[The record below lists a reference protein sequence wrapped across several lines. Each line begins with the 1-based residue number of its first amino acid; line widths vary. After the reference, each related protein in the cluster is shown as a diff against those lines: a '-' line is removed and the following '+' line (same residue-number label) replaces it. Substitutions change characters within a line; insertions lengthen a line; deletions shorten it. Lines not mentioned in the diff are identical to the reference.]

1 MTVSTQPPEVLPAP
15 ATRPM
20 PAARVAAIDVFRGL
34 AILAVVAHHLAGLGL
49 RYAPEGSNLELGL
62 ITINRSLLFVVPA
75 FVFMT
80 ALVLTRSALRPRPD
94 GGRFD
99 AGAYYRA
106 RARTALLPYL
116 IWTVLYVLFRVAT
129 GQESGAALSDPAR
142 WQTWVQYGKG
152 YFHLYFLLVVLQFY
166 LVLPLLLPLWRRRWP
181 FWAVLL
187 GAFTAQLAVYAL
199 NRVGILNFAF
209 PATMAVWYLPA
220 LTLGMY
226 FGANEGAFEALWARG
241 RFWIVAAAGGALLWF
256 LPLAVAVLDDAQV
269 STLAFSAANWAY
281 TAAATLV
288 ILGVAYKL
296 APAPAW
302 WSRALAVLGTL
313 SLQVYLLHPA
323 LLYLLERWGFPPHPL
338 LFSLTLAAYGLVAL
352 GVPVLVARALAGT
365 AVSRWLFGR

>member
-1 MTVSTQPPEVLPAP
+1 MTVSTLLPPESLPAL
-15 ATRPM
+15 ATQ

-34 AILAVVAHHLAGLGL
+34 AILAVVAHHLAGLGM
-49 RYAPEGSNLELGL
+49 RYAPGGSNLELAL
-62 ITINRSLLFVVPA
+62 MVINRSLLFVVPA

-80 ALVLTRSALRPRPD
+80 ALVLTRSALRPRPA
-94 GGRFD
+94 GGRFE
-99 AGAYYRA
+99 AGPYYRA

-116 IWTVLYVLFRVAT
+116 LWTVLYVLFRVAT
-129 GQESGAALSDPAR
+129 GQEDAAELSDPAR

-181 FWAVLL
+181 FWAVL
-187 GAFTAQLAVYAL
+187 GAAFTAQLAVYAL
-199 NRVGILNFAF
+199 NRVGAVNFAY

-226 FGANEGAFEALWARG
+226 FGAVEGAFERLWARG

-256 LPLAVAVLDDAQV
+256 LPLSVAVLDDERV
-269 STLAFSAANWAY
+269 DTLAFSAANWAY

-296 APAPAW
+296 AQAPAW
-302 WSRALAVLGTL
+302 WSRSLAALGTL
-313 SLQVYLLHPA
+313 SLQVYLIHPA
-323 LLYLLERWGFPPHPL
+323 LLFGLERLGFPPHPVA
-338 LFSLTLAAYGLVAL
+338 FALTLAAYGLIAL
-352 GVPVLVARALAGT
+352 LVPVMVARGLAGT
-365 AVSRWLFGR
+365 AASRWLFGR